1 MLEHNQFMDYPVKNQ
16 QVVEDQDLE
25 NTNNRVCMSIHSAS
39 FKDFQLREE
48 LQNAIRTHGFEH
60 PSEVQHQCIPQA
72 LNGRDIICQA
82 KSGMG
87 KTAVFVL
94 SILHM
99 IKPEKDKCQAV
110 VITHTRELA
119 IQAYD
124 EFKRFAK
131 DISSL
136 IDYFL
141 GGEPI
146 DSQVKKIKTCHPNIL
161 VGAPGRLLQLLE
173 AGYLK
178 FDFVEYF
185 VLDECDK
192 MLQNTDM
199 RAQVQGAFMRSPH
212 NKQVMM
218 FSATLPDDIRPVC
231 RKLTKNPMEIYVDDQ
246 AKLTL
251 HGLLQHYV
259 NLPEEKLK
267 NRKLFDLLD
276 NIDFNQVII
285 FVKNKK
291 RAEALAKILNNGQ
304 FPTAFIH
311 GSMDQSDRIRRFKEF
326 KDYGKR
332 ILVST
337 DLMGRGI
344 DINKVNVVV
353 NYDLP
358 PLDRY
363 RDIVS
368 EKNIAYNR
376 AVDQYL
382 HRVGRAGRFGT
393 KGLAITFV
401 SSPEDATILNKVQER
416 FSLDIQEL
424 PQNVDPSTYKD
435 VARGEI

>member
-1 MLEHNQFMDYPVKNQ
+1 MVEQVELLDYTT
-16 QVVEDQDLE
+16 EDQQIVDGQGMG
-25 NTNNRVCMSIHSAS
+25 NTAHRGYIGIHSAS
-39 FKDFQLREE
+39 FKDFQLKEE
-48 LQNAIRTHGFEH
+48 LQNAIKMHGFEH
-60 PSEVQHQCIPQA
+60 PSEVQHQCIPQT

-99 IKPEKDKCQAV
+99 LKTSNGQCQAV
-110 VITHTRELA
+110 VFAHTRELA
-119 IQAYD
+119 IQIYN
-124 EFKRFAK
+124 EFKRFTKELSIAV
-131 DISSL
+131 
-136 IDYFL
+136 DYYL

-146 DSQVKKIKTCHPNIL
+146 EIQVKKLKTSLPNIV
-161 VGAPGRLLQLLE
+161 VGTPGRVLQLVE
-173 AGYLK
+173 AGHLK
-178 FDFVEYF
+178 LNTVEYF

-192 MLQNTDM
+192 LLQNEDM
-199 RAQVQGAFMRSPH
+199 RAQVQGVFKRTPH

-218 FSATLPDDIRPVC
+218 FSATLPDHIRPVC

-251 HGLLQHYV
+251 YGLLQHYV
-259 NLPEEKLK
+259 NLPEEKQK

-285 FVKNKK
+285 FVKSQD
-291 RAEALAKILNNGQ
+291 RAEALAKILNTGQ

-311 GSMDQSDRIRRFKEF
+311 GRMKQEERIRRFEEF
-326 KDYGKR
+326 KNYGKR

-344 DINKVNVVV
+344 DINKVNVVI

-358 PLDRY
+358 PLDGY
-363 RDIVS
+363 KDNNE
-368 EKNIAYNR
+368 EKNSIFDR

-401 SSPEDATILNKVQER
+401 CSPEDATLLNRVQER
-416 FSLDIQEL
+416 FSVDIKEL
-424 PQNVDPSTYKD
+424 PQNVDPTMYKD
-435 VARGEI
+435 TARGEI

>member
-1 MLEHNQFMDYPVKNQ
+1 MPDRDTFHEFTNRDH
-16 QVVEDQDLE
+16 QVAEDIVAD
-25 NTNNRVCMSIHSAS
+25 NVDDKGYIGIHSAS

-48 LQNAIRTHGFEH
+48 LQNAIRIQGFEH

-99 IKPEKDKCQAV
+99 IKPEKDRCQAV

-119 IQAYD
+119 IQAYS

-131 DISSL
+131 DASL
-136 IDYFL
+136 YIDYYL
-141 GGEPI
+141 GGEPLHL
-146 DSQVKKIKTCHPNIL
+146 QTKKLETTSPNIV

-173 AGYLK
+173 SGHLN
-178 FDFVEYF
+178 FNLVEYF

-192 MLQNTDM
+192 MLLDTDM
-199 RAQVQGAFMRSPH
+199 RSQVQGAFKRSPH
-212 NKQVMM
+212 DKQVMM

-231 RKLTKNPMEIYVDDQ
+231 RKLTKDPLEIYVDDQ

-276 NIDFNQVII
+276 NIDFNQVIV
-285 FVKNKK
+285 FVKNKN

-304 FPTAFIH
+304 FPASCIH
-311 GSMDQSDRIRRFKEF
+311 GRMEQHDRIRRFEEF
-326 KDYGKR
+326 KNYGKR

-344 DINKVNVVV
+344 DINKVNVVI

-358 PLDRY
+358 PLNRY
-363 RDIVS
+363 YDG
-368 EKNIAYNR
+368 EPGKKIAYNR
-376 AVDQYL
+376 AIDQYL
-382 HRVGRAGRFGT
+382 HRIGRAGRFGT
-393 KGLAITFV
+393 KGIAITFV

-416 FSLDIQEL
+416 FSLDIKEL
-424 PQNVDPSTYKD
+424 PQNVDPTTYKD
-435 VARGEI
+435 IARGEI

>member
-1 MLEHNQFMDYPVKNQ
+1 MAYSEKLFDYADDDQ
-16 QVVEDQDLE
+16 QAIADKRAGD
-25 NTNNRVCMSIHSAS
+25 TDNRGYIGIHSAS

-48 LQNAIRTHGFEH
+48 LQKAIRTHGFEH

-99 IKPEKDKCQAV
+99 LKVEENHCQAV
-110 VITHTRELA
+110 VVTHTRELA
-119 IQAYD
+119 IQAHD
-124 EFKRFAK
+124 EFKRFAN
-131 DISSL
+131 DL
-136 IDYFL
+136 PVVVDYYL
-141 GGEPI
+141 GGEPM
-146 DSQVKKIKTCHPNIL
+146 DVQVKKLKKNQPNIL
-161 VGAPGRLLQLLE
+161 VGAPGRILQLLE
-173 AGYLK
+173 GDHLK
-178 FDFVEYF
+178 FDMIEYF
-185 VLDECDK
+185 ILDECDK
-192 MLQNTDM
+192 ILQNTDM
-199 RAQVQGAFMRSPH
+199 RAQVQGAFKRTPRD
-212 NKQVMM
+212 KQVMM
-218 FSATLPDDIRPVC
+218 FSATLPLDIRPIC

-259 NLPEEKLK
+259 NLPEEKQK
-267 NRKLFDLLD
+267 NRKLVDLLD

-285 FVKNKK
+285 FVKSRD
-291 RAEALAKILNNGQ
+291 RAEALAKILNTGQ
-304 FPTAFIH
+304 FPTAYIH
-311 GSMDQSDRIRRFKEF
+311 GRMEQSARIRIFEEF
-326 KDYGKR
+326 KNYRKR

-337 DLMGRGI
+337 DLMGRGV

-358 PLDRY
+358 PLDKHGEHE
-363 RDIVS
+363 S
-368 EKNIAYNR
+368 EKNSAFNK

-401 SSPEDATILNKVQER
+401 SSPEDATVLNKVQER
-416 FSLDIQEL
+416 FSVDIKEL
-424 PQNVDPSTYKD
+424 PLSVDPSTYKD